1 MIFSL
6 HSHHRVLTQSV
17 QKKSFI
23 YSVIEE
29 LPYYTVYTIFFCTD
43 CVKTL
48 SFTQTYVDKY

>member
-17 QKKSFI
+17 QKKSFL